1 MNQVLKETFFLP
13 FEIHVIVKITS
24 RPIRDVMLDL
34 KDYVKKGF
42 KFMVIG
48 AVGSVVNLGML
59 YFLVQYFKL
68 WYIWA
73 EVISILVAFAV
84 NYNGNILVKN
94 INVSKNVTKE
104 IPPPPAGILEVQ
116 KSENLSAKPGD

>member
-1 MNQVLKETFFLP
+1 M
-13 FEIHVIVKITS
+13 VKIS
-24 RPIRDVMLDL
+24 PRPISCIMLDL
-34 KDYVKKGF
+34 KDYARKGF

-68 WYIWA
+68 YYIWA
-73 EVISILVAFAV
+73 EVIAILVAFAV

-94 INVSKNVTKE
+94 INVSKNVAKE
-104 IPPPPAGILEVQ
+104 IPPSPSILKA
-116 KSENLSAKPGD
+116 KSEDLSKSAD

>member
-1 MNQVLKETFFLP
+1 
-13 FEIHVIVKITS
+13 
-24 RPIRDVMLDL
+24 MLDL
-34 KDYVKKGF
+34 RDYARKGF
-42 KFMVIG
+42 KFMIIG

-59 YFLVQYFKL
+59 YILVQYFKL

-94 INVSKNVTKE
+94 INVSKNASK
-104 IPPPPAGILEVQ
+104 EVQ
-116 KSENLSAKPGD
+116 APSKIINSQKPDDLVRPRNPGD

>member
-1 MNQVLKETFFLP
+1 M
-13 FEIHVIVKITS
+13 VKIS
-24 RPIRDVMLDL
+24 HRPIRGVMLDL
-34 KDYVKKGF
+34 RDYVKKGF

-59 YFLVQYFKL
+59 YILVQYFKL

-94 INVSKNVTKE
+94 INVTKNVTKE
-104 IPPPPAGILEVQ
+104 ISPSPGILKAQ
-116 KSENLSAKPGD
+116 KSEDLSAKPCD